1 MKDDELEVWRRQ
13 WHTQPQVPIDLIRKV
28 ERQTVYARLGLL
40 AHVVPLSIAIIATVG
55 AFTNP
60 NRISILIA
68 SGFWL
73 FIVVSWLFFIRNSK
87 GTWGLAAQTTA
98 AYVELSIAR
107 CRSYLHSF
115 RFMLVFSILV
125 TVFVL
130 VAVYE
135 GLSSAG
141 RLQTRESYEAV
152 AFNFLWTI
160 GVMSFVVFVLDRKRR
175 KTKIELDY
183 LLDLQH
189 KLETGQEQP

>member
-13 WHTQPQVPIDLIRKV
+13 WRGQPQVPIDLIRKV
-28 ERQTVYARLGLL
+28 ERQTVYARLGLF
-40 AHVVPLSIAIIATVG
+40 AHVLPLSIAIVATVG

-60 NRISILIA
+60 NPLSILIA
-68 SGFWL
+68 SGFWF
-73 FIVVSWLFFIRNSK
+73 FILVTWVFSIRNSK
-87 GTWGLAAQTTA
+87 GTWAPAAQTTA

-107 CRSYLHSF
+107 CRSYIRSF
-115 RFMLVFSILV
+115 RLTVIVSILV

-160 GVMSFVVFVLDRKRR
+160 SVMSFVVFVLDRKRR

-183 LLDLQH
+183 LLDLQR
-189 KLETGQEQP
+189 KLENGQEHP